1 MRLLLTAAL
10 AATAMVSSAN
20 AAVTLTSTNGTP
32 LTNQIYGVAGSDGLQ
47 VFGSAPSNGG
57 PANVTY
63 TGNAALHITNG
74 FAQISDSDF
83 ANNQPATQNLFQ
95 MIINP
100 NDLFSAMK
108 FSVQTN
114 SSGTVNVY
122 YLLAG
127 SGLNSNAFASYTS
140 CANAFCGMAGSFT
153 ADANSNDNHLI
164 SGANFDGILIMS
176 TNPVA
181 LFQVKQNSYDGVTA
195 APVPEPA
202 TWAMMIGGFGVIGV
216 AARRRRRTTQVSF
229 S

>member
-1 MRLLLTAAL
+1 MAAF
-10 AATAMVSSAN
+10 AATAAMAVTLPAT

-32 LTNQIYGVAGSDGLQ
+32 LANQIYGVAGSDGLQ

-57 PANVTY
+57 AANVTY

-83 ANNQPATQNLFQ
+83 KNNDPATQNLFQ

-114 SSGTVNVY
+114 SAGTVNVY
-122 YLLAG
+122 YLLSG

-140 CANAFCGMAGSFT
+140 CANAFCGLAGSFS

-164 SGANFDGILIMS
+164 SGASFDGILITS

-181 LFQVKQNSYDGVTA
+181 LFQVKQNSYDGVA
-195 APVPEPA
+195 AAVPEPA
-202 TWAMMIGGFGVIGV
+202 TWAMMLAGFGVIGTAV
-216 AARRRRRTTQVSF
+216 RRRRTAKHGSLLRA
-229 S
+229 